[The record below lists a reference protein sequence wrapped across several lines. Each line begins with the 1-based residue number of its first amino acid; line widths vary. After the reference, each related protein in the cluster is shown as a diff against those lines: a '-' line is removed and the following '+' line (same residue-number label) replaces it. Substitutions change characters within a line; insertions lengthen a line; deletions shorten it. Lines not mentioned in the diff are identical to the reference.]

1 MGSSASRRGSK
12 LLADA
17 SKAHQDDGPRRGRPR
32 SADTDRRILSAGL
45 SLLRDGG
52 PRAVTVEAVT
62 ESSGV
67 AKTTIYR
74 RYADRHE
81 LLRAALADAIG
92 KAGEPPNADPRE
104 KIRWALNQTWQ
115 QMTDVL
121 GPGGLAAI
129 VGNTDPRF
137 TDAFRSILVPYTDA
151 LIALIRA
158 DVMDGKLRP
167 DLDADA
173 AVSLMVGA
181 YLGELVRRGTVDAE
195 FTDKCIHLMWI
206 AMTAGQE

>member
-1 MGSSASRRGSK
+1 MAN
-12 LLADA
+12 A
-17 SKAHQDDGPRRGRPR
+17 SKTRQDAVARRGRPR
-32 SADTDRRILSAGL
+32 SADTDRRILAAGL
-45 SLLRDGG
+45 ELLRAGG
-52 PRAVTVEAVT
+52 PRAVTVEAVA

-81 LLRAALADAIG
+81 LLRAALVDAIG
-92 KAGEPPNADPRE
+92 DPGQPPDADPRE
-104 KIRWALNQTWQ
+104 KIRWALNETWK

-129 VGNTDPRF
+129 IGETDRRF
-137 TDAFRSILVPYTDA
+137 TDGVRSILLPYTDA
-151 LIALIRA
+151 LVALIRA
-158 DVMDGKLRP
+158 DVAAGRLRS

-181 YLGELVRRGTVDAE
+181 YLGELVRRGAVDAD
-195 FTDKCIHLMWI
+195 FTEQCIHLMWI
-206 AMTAGQE
+206 AMTAGQK